1 MFIQTEATSDPHTL
15 TFLPGQPVLATG
27 TAEFPDADSAATS
40 PLARRLFA
48 IEGVEAVTLKTETI
62 DVETGDDGEWTIL
75 KPQILAAIMDHFTA
89 GAPALDGD
97 ATTTVQEGEY
107 SELATKIKDLIE
119 TRIKPAVSDGGG
131 DIAFHSIS
139 KGIVYLKL
147 EGSAFGLLPGVQNM
161 IRHYRPEISAV
172 RDWRESIPK
181 PGLESP
187 VGKAVQVVLDERVN
201 PSVASHGGHVSLIDV
216 QDAIVY
222 IRLEGGCQGCGQAD
236 VTLKQGIETEILGA
250 VTEVTAVLD
259 TTDHADGTNPYFQPS
274 H

>member
-27 TAEFPDADSAATS
+27 TAEFPDAGTAASS

-48 IEGVEAVTLKTETI
+48 IEGVEAVALKTETI
-62 DVETGDDGEWTIL
+62 DVEIADDGEWKIM
-75 KPQILAAIMDHFTA
+75 KPQILAAIMDHFTS
-89 GAPALDGD
+89 GAPAVDGD
-97 ATTTVQEGEY
+97 AIAAEQGED
-107 SELATKIKDLIE
+107 SELAAKIKDLIE

-139 KGIVYLKL
+139 KGTAYLKL

-161 IRHYRPEISAV
+161 IRHYHPEISAV

-216 QDAIVY
+216 QDATAY

-250 VTEVTAVLD
+250 VPEVTAVLD
-259 TTDHADGTNPYFQPS
+259 TTDHAGGTNPYFQPA